1 MRIVDLNK
9 LSEEERKKVLEEQ
22 QTMLEQRQQASAELQ
37 RQGNQKFNELV
48 NKSGEYDTN
57 KHTTTIGNIQNAYRG
72 SSDYNNIKKSLN
84 TFYRNNNTNSSLWE
98 QIKERAGFTAKKTG
112 AGILSGISGIGQG
125 IITDT
130 ANNMKKGEKEDSNEL
145 IRNLVNSFSSQSPTD
160 YMMKNLPNYAKKQ
173 IESLKDKDK
182 NGIEKAVSFV
192 NNAVSEVGNSYN
204 NKLGVLSELVGKISP
219 NTSEELLKA
228 NNKISEPINE
238 INNQLDRESEKYGT
252 VANTIANVGQAIGNM
267 TPSILSSVITK
278 NPNVGLATMGLSSK
292 GQSTQE
298 ALNKGAE
305 LDKAVKIGNTKAM
318 IEVGTEMLTGGV
330 NIFGKGALDDIAE
343 KGILSKVK
351 SNVGKAISK
360 QGINVAG
367 ETLEETI
374 SDILGTVIDKGT
386 VNPNAKYTLKDWG
399 DTAITTTLTTL
410 VLNSLGIAGDIKSI
424 SNENKA
430 NKNAQNWINEAQNI
444 INNNTTQNLQQNTVQ
459 NQSILPIQQIT
470 QQENKTAQ
478 NGYMEQILPTQNYYY
493 EKSDNTKIDNL
504 RKDANKYF
512 NNSEKAR
519 NYVNMLEK
527 IITDKDIDIR
537 LDTNLK
543 TPDGKIANGSYSNGV
558 ITINPNST
566 RTGEFIAIH
575 ELTHAIGT
583 KDMLDMVNRYRE
595 SNAEF
600 NSAVENLLQS
610 YNTTELTE
618 EALSDVSAQLF
629 GNQEFI
635 NNIAQNNPNIFQKL
649 YSEIKYLWHQFRG
662 YKNQNQFVEDLYYK
676 WTQAY
681 NNNTTNSKKSSYS
694 IQADGNGNKYVK
706 VDTDQNIFDGINEN
720 DYNKIAK
727 MYMQDYLKGNTILN
741 KNDKATIGSKG
752 INKYTNPTQQTKYLS
767 EKMQLTPELKNV
779 LEIAEKVED
788 SPPTKDTSKYPNWEY
803 YKFKFELGGKNFEGL
818 INIGVDKNGNK
829 HFYEIN
835 KIHTTSSSY
844 VSTNKSSSMDSI
856 NNSIA
861 PTKNDVNTTTKYSI
875 QESENNSGS
884 FNLQKNRFDVSGNE
898 NLANAQTLF
907 YRTRDDGQYYVQA
920 TDGSGKITYDGVFY
934 GEKQLAR
941 SLGEEIANKI
951 VNTSE
956 STNNEIYLQSD
967 NIKSETDYMMAHRPT
982 ETGAYASNITKGTG
996 EWDSLM
1002 PEDVY
1007 EHPEW
1012 YFDMNQEYSKESFK
1026 VLKQIKNNP
1035 NAEITI
1041 YRATTG
1047 NKINKGDWV
1056 TLSKKYAEYHNNS
1069 QFKGKGNIIELKVK
1083 AKDVQYAG
1091 DDINEFG
1098 YFPQN
1103 DMQTIDN
1110 PDIRF
1115 SQNNETWQSYLDKNY
1130 KPTGR
1135 RTNLKDI
1142 KLPTKAD
1149 IEAKVNL
1156 PTKENVNQPTQG
1168 EKIDWNTVERPEG
1181 KIRKHYRSIIESGNT
1196 TKEAKAIA
1204 KELMGMD
1211 TYIPDSNNK
1220 QLERADTRIQNSTPE
1235 SELDSLMSRAT
1246 TGGKIDATDIAVGE
1260 KLIQYYSLIG
1270 DKAKLQESIQ
1280 ATAMAGT
1287 TAGQAVQAMSL
1298 LNHQTPEG
1306 QAVWIQR
1313 SVEKMNNDLRK
1324 ARGEKAQQFD
1334 FTAEMQEK
1342 IVNSK
1347 NNEELQDNLNDVYKE
1362 LGQQVNKNLIEKID
1376 SWRYFSMLG
1385 NPKTHIR
1392 NMVGNF
1398 LMGKA
1403 QDTKNKVAGVIEGT
1417 VAKFNTDME
1426 RMHTIKRA
1434 SKEVT
1439 DFAKNDIKNVSDRL
1453 GLNDNKYNPKSR
1465 LENNMRTFKSD
1476 VMENTLGRLFKWND
1490 NLLEAEDGLGLKAG
1504 YKKALSEYITA
1515 NNIDVNNIT
1524 DTQLS
1529 KARNY
1534 AVQQAQERTFHQA
1547 NIIASAINSFF
1558 GKNKATKAIGDAV
1571 LPFVKTPA
1579 NVAKT
1584 GIEYSPAGLAKS
1596 IVYDSVQLR
1605 KGNINVNQYIDN
1617 VSKGLTGSAI
1627 TVLGFALAQ
1636 AGILK
1641 ASGSDDDK
1649 KEKFDEQS
1657 GKQAYSIQIG
1667 DNTYTID
1674 WLAPVGIPLMV
1685 GAEIYEGL
1693 SQKSNEKKT
1702 KSSDDEDVTK
1712 QFWDRAEVLANSLSN
1727 TLDPMVEMSMI
1738 SGLTST
1744 VRSFAQGDTQA
1755 LGNMLTNGAKSYI
1768 NQFVPTLLG
1777 QIAKTT
1783 DIVERDTT
1791 STKSGTISKAVDSTA
1806 NQIKSKI
1813 PGLRQTLPTKKDIWG
1828 KDVTLANNWPQRF
1841 FEAGI
1846 LPTNSKTINKDKVV
1860 TELNNLYDKIG
1871 ESSILPTTIDKTFTI
1886 DGQKYRMTNEEYNKY
1901 KTNYGQTSY
1910 KLIKNLVSSEEY
1922 GKMNDKQKQKAI
1934 ENVYS
1939 YAKENNK
1946 LDYAKNNK
1954 LECEQSTLY
1963 TTMQDLKNNG
1973 GSQSEYLNY
1982 LSKTTELNKDKDKN
1996 QILVDSNYTDKTK
2009 AIIYRNTTGKE
2020 DELYNNLLSK
2030 DNININEYLK
2040 YKLQEFES
2048 DRKDDGTTSGEA
2060 ISGSK
2065 KKKVYS
2071 YVNNMNITREQKLIL
2086 LGMQYKLSNSE
2097 RTELANLI
2105 NKLPNTSKDEK
2116 MKLYEKM
2123 QGFTVYKNGTIKW

>member
-9 LSEEERKKVLEEQ
+9 LSEEERKKVLEGQ

-112 AGILSGISGIGQG
+112 AGILSGIAGIGQG

-160 YMMKNLPNYAKKQ
+160 YMMKNLPSYAKKQ

-228 NNKISEPINE
+228 NNKISDPINE

-330 NIFGKGALDDIAE
+330 NIFGKGALDDIVE

-351 SNVGKAISK
+351 SNVGKAIAK

-478 NGYMEQILPTQNYYY
+478 NGNMEQNNINEFNGYTQK
-493 EKSDNTKIDNL
+493 EIDNI
-504 RKDANKYF
+504 KSNKISIAQSNEDISNF
-512 NNSEKAR
+512 VNNSRKVPGNFKMYLGKITENVSNTIKSTLGINVD
-519 NYVNMLEK
+519 NYN
-527 IITDKDIDIR
+527 IS
-537 LDTNLK
+537 LK
-543 TPDGKIANGSYSNGV
+543 TDDVRKIFKDHGSEKTEIPRGQV
-558 ITINPNST
+558 PITENDFLNIPN
-566 RTGEFIAIH
+566 I
-575 ELTHAIGT
+575 
-583 KDMLDMVNRYRE
+583 
-595 SNAEF
+595 
-600 NSAVENLLQS
+600 
-610 YNTTELTE
+610 
-618 EALSDVSAQLF
+618 
-629 GNQEFI
+629 I
-635 NNIAQNNPNIFQKL
+635 NNPDIVSEAGKSPQDKPVIKFEKNI
-649 YSEIKYLWHQFRG
+649 
-662 YKNQNQFVEDLYYK
+662 
-676 WTQAY
+676 
-681 NNNTTNSKKSSYS
+681 
-694 IQADGNGNKYVK
+694 NGNNVVVTYVS
-706 VDTDQNIFDGINEN
+706 
-720 DYNKIAK
+720 
-727 MYMQDYLKGNTILN
+727 
-741 KNDKATIGSKG
+741 DKH
-752 INKYTNPTQQTKYLS
+752 NNLELQT
-767 EKMQLTPELKNV
+767 M
-779 LEIAEKVED
+779 
-788 SPPTKDTSKYPNWEY
+788 
-803 YKFKFELGGKNFEGL
+803 YKFKNNKKIDSATALHENQTPGL
-818 INIGVDKNGNK
+818 N
-829 HFYEIN
+829 
-835 KIHTTSSSY
+835 TSE
-844 VSTNKSSSMDSI
+844 MDSGTNLII
-856 NNSIA
+856 NNSI
-861 PTKNDVNTTTKYSI
+861 PQNKNSVKNNTI
-875 QESENNSGS
+875 
-884 FNLQKNRFDVSGNE
+884 
-898 NLANAQTLF
+898 
-907 YRTRDDGQYYVQA
+907 
-920 TDGSGKITYDGVFY
+920 
-934 GEKQLAR
+934 
-941 SLGEEIANKI
+941 
-951 VNTSE
+951 
-956 STNNEIYLQSD
+956 TNN
-967 NIKSETDYMMAHRPT
+967 
-982 ETGAYASNITKGTG
+982 YA
-996 EWDSLM
+996 
-1002 PEDVY
+1002 
-1007 EHPEW
+1007 
-1012 YFDMNQEYSKESFK
+1012 
-1026 VLKQIKNNP
+1026 
-1035 NAEITI
+1035 
-1041 YRATTG
+1041 
-1047 NKINKGDWV
+1047 
-1056 TLSKKYAEYHNNS
+1056 
-1069 QFKGKGNIIELKVK
+1069 
-1083 AKDVQYAG
+1083 
-1091 DDINEFG
+1091 
-1098 YFPQN
+1098 
-1103 DMQTIDN
+1103 
-1110 PDIRF
+1110 
-1115 SQNNETWQSYLDKNY
+1115 QNNENNT
-1130 KPTGR
+1130 
-1135 RTNLKDI
+1135 I
-1142 KLPTKAD
+1142 
-1149 IEAKVNL
+1149 
-1156 PTKENVNQPTQG
+1156 NQPTQG
-1168 EKIDWNTVERPEG
+1168 EKINWNEIERPEG

-1828 KDVTLANNWPQRF
+1828 KDITLANNWPQRF

-1939 YAKENNK
+1939 YAKESNK

>member
-9 LSEEERKKVLEEQ
+9 LSEEEREKVLEEQ

-219 NTSEELLKA
+219 NTSKELLKA

-330 NIFGKGALDDIAE
+330 NIFGKGALDDIVE

-351 SNVGKAISK
+351 SNVGKAIAK

-478 NGYMEQILPTQNYYY
+478 NENMEQLQQRLQELKNIDTSEMGLL
-493 EKSDNTKIDNL
+493 EKSKIKSEIRALEEGYTSVDEWRKANEIKKQEAIKEYNKQKIQKELKKDFSSFNSLADNHKQQQLNIINENNPADDDMHTWIRSTDDIKNFEEAFFEDGEYSGL
-504 RKDANKYF
+504 DPDFTEEMANKAK
-512 NNSEKAR
+512 E
-519 NYVNMLEK
+519 
-527 IITDKDIDIR
+527 T
-537 LDTNLK
+537 
-543 TPDGKIANGSYSNGV
+543 GKITVYSSYPIEQGIFVSPSVMEASQYAGGDSN
-558 ITINPNST
+558 
-566 RTGEFIAIH
+566 
-575 ELTHAIGT
+575 
-583 KDMLDMVNRYRE
+583 
-595 SNAEF
+595 
-600 NSAVENLLQS
+600 
-610 YNTTELTE
+610 
-618 EALSDVSAQLF
+618 
-629 GNQEFI
+629 
-635 NNIAQNNPNIFQKL
+635 KL
-649 YSEIKYLWHQFRG
+649 YSKEVNINDIAWIDGAEGQYAKVEN
-662 YKNQNQFVEDLYYK
+662 NQNSLYNINNESESDINGQINQRNDGTSRLFEESTEKQREYSWDEYNKWEESIKPTENITNKEQQSINKSKSEHNKDVFLYDENDNDNTYSGGASRNVKNKINISRQQAEYFGLDFMIDHETIESDILQNQELYEDIVK
-676 WTQAY
+676 PVIEKIQKD
-681 NNNTTNSKKSSYS
+681 NNFKK
-694 IQADGNGNKYVK
+694 QVDEFWRNEEGNKPS
-706 VDTDQNIFDGINEN
+706 DRL
-720 DYNKIAK
+720 IAK
-727 MYMQDYLKGNTILN
+727 DIFCDRFAQMRGN
-741 KNDKATIGSKG
+741 
-752 INKYTNPTQQTKYLS
+752 
-767 EKMQLTPELKNV
+767 ELKYENI
-779 LEIAEKVED
+779 LSQETNMNIDYALNNFYKEIYGKEIED
-788 SPPTKDTSKYPNWEY
+788 S
-803 YKFKFELGGKNFEGL
+803 
-818 INIGVDKNGNK
+818 
-829 HFYEIN
+829 
-835 KIHTTSSSY
+835 
-844 VSTNKSSSMDSI
+844 NKSS
-856 NNSIA
+856 
-861 PTKNDVNTTTKYSI
+861 
-875 QESENNSGS
+875 
-884 FNLQKNRFDVSGNE
+884 F
-898 NLANAQTLF
+898 
-907 YRTRDDGQYYVQA
+907 
-920 TDGSGKITYDGVFY
+920 
-934 GEKQLAR
+934 
-941 SLGEEIANKI
+941 
-951 VNTSE
+951 
-956 STNNEIYLQSD
+956 
-967 NIKSETDYMMAHRPT
+967 
-982 ETGAYASNITKGTG
+982 
-996 EWDSLM
+996 
-1002 PEDVY
+1002 
-1007 EHPEW
+1007 
-1012 YFDMNQEYSKESFK
+1012 
-1026 VLKQIKNNP
+1026 
-1035 NAEITI
+1035 
-1041 YRATTG
+1041 
-1047 NKINKGDWV
+1047 
-1056 TLSKKYAEYHNNS
+1056 
-1069 QFKGKGNIIELKVK
+1069 
-1083 AKDVQYAG
+1083 
-1091 DDINEFG
+1091 
-1098 YFPQN
+1098 
-1103 DMQTIDN
+1103 
-1110 PDIRF
+1110 
-1115 SQNNETWQSYLDKNY
+1115 
-1130 KPTGR
+1130 
-1135 RTNLKDI
+1135 
-1142 KLPTKAD
+1142 
-1149 IEAKVNL
+1149 NL
-1156 PTKENVNQPTQG
+1156 PTKEDVKTKLNLPTKEKMNQPTQG
-1168 EKIDWNTVERPEG
+1168 EKINWNEIERPEG

-1434 SKEVT
+1434 SKEVI

-1768 NQFVPTLLG
+1768 NQFIPTLLG

-1783 DIVERDTT
+1783 DTLERDTT

-1828 KDVTLANNWPQRF
+1828 KDITLANNWPQRF

-1939 YAKENNK
+1939 YAKESNK
-1946 LDYAKNNK
+1946 LVYAKNNK

>member
-9 LSEEERKKVLEEQ
+9 LSEEERKKVLEGQ

-112 AGILSGISGIGQG
+112 AGILSGIAGIGQG

-160 YMMKNLPNYAKKQ
+160 YMMKNLPSYAKKQ

-238 INNQLDRESEKYGT
+238 INKKLDKESEKYGT
-252 VANTIANVGQAIGNM
+252 VANTIANVGQAVGNM

-343 KGILSKVK
+343 KGILNKVK
-351 SNVGKAISK
+351 SNVGKVVAK
-360 QGINVAG
+360 QGLNVAG

-374 SDILGTVIDKGT
+374 SDILGTAIDKGT
-386 VNPNAKYTLKDWG
+386 VDPNAKYSLSDWK

-410 VLNSLGIAGDIKSI
+410 VLNSLGIAGDIKNI
-424 SNENKA
+424 SKENKA
-430 NKNAQNWINEAQNI
+430 NQNAQNWLKEAESIVNK
-444 INNNTTQNLQQNTVQ
+444 NSNTDLQQNVIQ
-459 NQSILPIQQIT
+459 NQLKTQGQQIT
-470 QQENKTAQ
+470 QQENKMPQ
-478 NGYMEQILPTQNYYY
+478 NGNMQQLQQRLQELKNIDTSEMGLL
-493 EKSDNTKIDNL
+493 EKSKIKSEIRALEEGYTSVDEWRKANEIKKQEAIKEYNKQKIQKELKKDFSSFNSLADNHKQQQLDIINKNNPADDDMHTWIRSTDDIKNFEEAFFEDGEYSGL
-504 RKDANKYF
+504 DPDFTEKMANKAK
-512 NNSEKAR
+512 E
-519 NYVNMLEK
+519 
-527 IITDKDIDIR
+527 T
-537 LDTNLK
+537 
-543 TPDGKIANGSYSNGV
+543 GKITVYSSYPIEQGVFVSPSVMEASQYAGGDSN
-558 ITINPNST
+558 
-566 RTGEFIAIH
+566 
-575 ELTHAIGT
+575 
-583 KDMLDMVNRYRE
+583 
-595 SNAEF
+595 
-600 NSAVENLLQS
+600 
-610 YNTTELTE
+610 
-618 EALSDVSAQLF
+618 
-629 GNQEFI
+629 
-635 NNIAQNNPNIFQKL
+635 KL
-649 YSEIKYLWHQFRG
+649 YSKEVNINDIAWIDGAEGQYAKVENSQNSLYNINNESESDINGQINQRNDGTSRLFKESTENQREYSWDEYNKWEESIKPTENITNEEQQSINKSKSEHNKDVFLYDENDNDNTYSGGASRNV
-662 YKNQNQFVEDLYYK
+662 KNKINISRQQAEYFGLDFMIDHETIESDILQNQEVYEDIVK
-676 WTQAY
+676 PVIEKIQKD
-681 NNNTTNSKKSSYS
+681 NNFKK
-694 IQADGNGNKYVK
+694 QVDEFWKNEEGNKPS
-706 VDTDQNIFDGINEN
+706 DRL
-720 DYNKIAK
+720 IAK
-727 MYMQDYLKGNTILN
+727 DIFCDRFAQMRGN
-741 KNDKATIGSKG
+741 
-752 INKYTNPTQQTKYLS
+752 
-767 EKMQLTPELKNV
+767 ELKYENI
-779 LEIAEKVED
+779 LSQETNMNIDYALNNFYKEIYGKEIED
-788 SPPTKDTSKYPNWEY
+788 S
-803 YKFKFELGGKNFEGL
+803 
-818 INIGVDKNGNK
+818 
-829 HFYEIN
+829 
-835 KIHTTSSSY
+835 
-844 VSTNKSSSMDSI
+844 NKSS
-856 NNSIA
+856 
-861 PTKNDVNTTTKYSI
+861 
-875 QESENNSGS
+875 
-884 FNLQKNRFDVSGNE
+884 F
-898 NLANAQTLF
+898 
-907 YRTRDDGQYYVQA
+907 
-920 TDGSGKITYDGVFY
+920 
-934 GEKQLAR
+934 
-941 SLGEEIANKI
+941 
-951 VNTSE
+951 
-956 STNNEIYLQSD
+956 
-967 NIKSETDYMMAHRPT
+967 
-982 ETGAYASNITKGTG
+982 
-996 EWDSLM
+996 
-1002 PEDVY
+1002 
-1007 EHPEW
+1007 
-1012 YFDMNQEYSKESFK
+1012 
-1026 VLKQIKNNP
+1026 
-1035 NAEITI
+1035 
-1041 YRATTG
+1041 
-1047 NKINKGDWV
+1047 
-1056 TLSKKYAEYHNNS
+1056 
-1069 QFKGKGNIIELKVK
+1069 
-1083 AKDVQYAG
+1083 
-1091 DDINEFG
+1091 
-1098 YFPQN
+1098 
-1103 DMQTIDN
+1103 
-1110 PDIRF
+1110 
-1115 SQNNETWQSYLDKNY
+1115 
-1130 KPTGR
+1130 
-1135 RTNLKDI
+1135 
-1142 KLPTKAD
+1142 
-1149 IEAKVNL
+1149 NL
-1156 PTKENVNQPTQG
+1156 PTEEDVNSKLNLPIKQNTNTQG
-1168 EKIDWNTVERPEG
+1168 ENINWNEVERPEG
-1181 KIRKHYRSIIESGNT
+1181 KIRKHYQSIIESSNT
-1196 TKEAKAIA
+1196 TKEAKIIA
-1204 KELMGMD
+1204 KELMGTD

-1220 QLERADTRIQNSTPE
+1220 QLERANKRIQNSTPE
-1235 SELDSLMSRAT
+1235 VELDSLISRTT

-1260 KLIQYYSLIG
+1260 RLIQYYSLIG

-1287 TAGQAVQAMSL
+1287 TAGQTVQAMSL
-1298 LNHQTPEG
+1298 LKHQTPEG

-1342 IVNSK
+1342 IINSK
-1347 NNEELQDNLNDVYKE
+1347 NNDELQNNLNDVYEK
-1362 LGQQVNKNLIEKID
+1362 LGQQVNKNLIGKID

-1426 RMHTIKRA
+1426 RTHTIKI
-1434 SKEVT
+1434 SNKEVLK
-1439 DFAKNDIKNVSDRL
+1439 FAKNDIKNVSDRL

-1465 LENNMRTFKSD
+1465 LENSMRTFKSNA
-1476 VMENTLGRLFKWND
+1476 MENTLGRLFKWND
-1490 NLLEAEDGLGLKAG
+1490 NLLEAEDGLGLKSG

-1515 NNIDVNNIT
+1515 NKIDINNIT

-1534 AVQQAQERTFHQA
+1534 AIQQAQERTFHQA
-1547 NIIASAINSFF
+1547 NTIASAINSFF
-1558 GKNKATKAIGDAV
+1558 GKNKGTKAIGDAI

-1605 KGNINVNQYIDN
+1605 KGKININQYIDN
-1617 VSKGLTGSAI
+1617 ISKGLTGSGI
-1627 TVLGFALAQ
+1627 TVLGFALAKS
-1636 AGILK
+1636 GMLK

-1657 GKQAYSIQIG
+1657 GKQAYSMQIG

-1693 SQKSNEKKT
+1693 SQKTNENKT
-1702 KSSDDEDVTK
+1702 KSNDDNDVTK

-1738 SGLTST
+1738 SGLTSA
-1744 VRSFAQGDTQA
+1744 VKSFAQGDTQA
-1755 LGNMLTNGAKSYI
+1755 LGSMLTNGAKSYV

-1777 QIAKTT
+1777 QVAKTIDT
-1783 DIVERDTT
+1783 VERDTT
-1791 STKSGTISKAVDSTA
+1791 STKSGTISKAADSTM
-1806 NQIKSKI
+1806 NQIKSKVPI
-1813 PGLRQTLPTKKDIWG
+1813 LRETLPTKKDIWG
-1828 KDVTLANNWPQRF
+1828 KDISLADNWAQRF

-1846 LPTNSKTINKDKVV
+1846 LPTNSKKINKDKVV
-1860 TELNNLYDKIG
+1860 TELNDLYDKIG
-1871 ESSILPTTIDKTFTI
+1871 ESSILPTTIDKNFTI
-1886 DGQKYRMTNEEYNKY
+1886 DSQRYRMTNEEYNTY
-1901 KTNYGQTSY
+1901 KTSYGKTSY
-1910 KLIKNLVSSEEY
+1910 ELIKNLISSKEY
-1922 GKMNDKQKQKAI
+1922 NKMNDEQKQKAI
-1934 ENVYS
+1934 ENVYT

-1946 LDYAKNNK
+1946 VNYAKNNN

-1973 GSQSEYLNY
+1973 GNQSEYLNY
-1982 LSKTTELNKDKDKN
+1982 LSKISELKKDKEKT
-1996 QILVDSNYTDKTK
+1996 QILADSKYTDKTK
-2009 AIIYRNTTGKE
+2009 SIIYKNTTGKE

-2030 DNININEYLK
+2030 DNINININEYLK

>member
-1 MRIVDLNK
+1 M
-9 LSEEERKKVLEEQ
+9 
-22 QTMLEQRQQASAELQ
+22 
-37 RQGNQKFNELV
+37 
-48 NKSGEYDTN
+48 
-57 KHTTTIGNIQNAYRG
+57 
-72 SSDYNNIKKSLN
+72 
-84 TFYRNNNTNSSLWE
+84 WE

-112 AGILSGISGIGQG
+112 AGILSGIAGIGQG

-160 YMMKNLPNYAKKQ
+160 YMMKNLPSYAKKQ

-228 NNKISEPINE
+228 NNKISDPINE

-330 NIFGKGALDDIAE
+330 NIFGKGALDDIVE

-351 SNVGKAISK
+351 SNVGKAIAK

-478 NGYMEQILPTQNYYY
+478 NGNMEQNNINEFNGYTQK
-493 EKSDNTKIDNL
+493 EIDNI
-504 RKDANKYF
+504 KSNKISIAQSNEDISNF
-512 NNSEKAR
+512 VNNSRKVPGNFKMYLGKITENVSNTIKSTLGINVD
-519 NYVNMLEK
+519 NYN
-527 IITDKDIDIR
+527 IS
-537 LDTNLK
+537 LK
-543 TPDGKIANGSYSNGV
+543 TDDVRKIFKDHGSEKTEIPRGQV
-558 ITINPNST
+558 PITENDFLNIPN
-566 RTGEFIAIH
+566 I
-575 ELTHAIGT
+575 
-583 KDMLDMVNRYRE
+583 
-595 SNAEF
+595 
-600 NSAVENLLQS
+600 
-610 YNTTELTE
+610 
-618 EALSDVSAQLF
+618 
-629 GNQEFI
+629 I
-635 NNIAQNNPNIFQKL
+635 NNPDIVSEAGKSPQDKPVIKFEKNI
-649 YSEIKYLWHQFRG
+649 
-662 YKNQNQFVEDLYYK
+662 
-676 WTQAY
+676 
-681 NNNTTNSKKSSYS
+681 
-694 IQADGNGNKYVK
+694 NGNNVVVTYVS
-706 VDTDQNIFDGINEN
+706 
-720 DYNKIAK
+720 
-727 MYMQDYLKGNTILN
+727 
-741 KNDKATIGSKG
+741 DKH
-752 INKYTNPTQQTKYLS
+752 NNLELQT
-767 EKMQLTPELKNV
+767 M
-779 LEIAEKVED
+779 
-788 SPPTKDTSKYPNWEY
+788 
-803 YKFKFELGGKNFEGL
+803 YKFKNNKKIDSATALHENQTPGL
-818 INIGVDKNGNK
+818 N
-829 HFYEIN
+829 
-835 KIHTTSSSY
+835 TSE
-844 VSTNKSSSMDSI
+844 MDSGTNLII
-856 NNSIA
+856 NNSI
-861 PTKNDVNTTTKYSI
+861 PQNKNSVKNNTI
-875 QESENNSGS
+875 
-884 FNLQKNRFDVSGNE
+884 
-898 NLANAQTLF
+898 
-907 YRTRDDGQYYVQA
+907 
-920 TDGSGKITYDGVFY
+920 
-934 GEKQLAR
+934 
-941 SLGEEIANKI
+941 
-951 VNTSE
+951 
-956 STNNEIYLQSD
+956 TNN
-967 NIKSETDYMMAHRPT
+967 
-982 ETGAYASNITKGTG
+982 YA
-996 EWDSLM
+996 
-1002 PEDVY
+1002 
-1007 EHPEW
+1007 
-1012 YFDMNQEYSKESFK
+1012 
-1026 VLKQIKNNP
+1026 
-1035 NAEITI
+1035 
-1041 YRATTG
+1041 
-1047 NKINKGDWV
+1047 
-1056 TLSKKYAEYHNNS
+1056 
-1069 QFKGKGNIIELKVK
+1069 
-1083 AKDVQYAG
+1083 
-1091 DDINEFG
+1091 
-1098 YFPQN
+1098 
-1103 DMQTIDN
+1103 
-1110 PDIRF
+1110 
-1115 SQNNETWQSYLDKNY
+1115 QNNENNT
-1130 KPTGR
+1130 
-1135 RTNLKDI
+1135 I
-1142 KLPTKAD
+1142 
-1149 IEAKVNL
+1149 
-1156 PTKENVNQPTQG
+1156 NQPTQG
-1168 EKIDWNTVERPEG
+1168 EKINWNEIERPEG

-1347 NNEELQDNLNDVYKE
+1347 NNEELQDNLNAVYKE

-1398 LMGKA
+1398 LMGKV

-1434 SKEVT
+1434 SKEVIA
-1439 DFAKNDIKNVSDRL
+1439 FAKNDIKNVSDRL

-1828 KDVTLANNWPQRF
+1828 KDITLANNWPQRF

-1939 YAKENNK
+1939 YTKESNK

-1982 LSKTTELNKDKDKN
+1982 LSKTTEVNKDKDKN
-1996 QILVDSNYTDKTK
+1996 QILVDSSYTDKTK

>member
-1 MRIVDLNK
+1 MGVYEDLLKRKKIIEDQQGNVTVNEVVNKEARDKLTDNSIQTYKQDIDNNKSAIQSMKNIIKRTATNTIWEQMQNIMLNK
-9 LSEEERKKVLEEQ
+9 SISNKNFSNSIKNNFKKGLNDENYGVKKNNNILEDAKGISKLLGLGTLTGVKQVNNYIENANENNFNNYKNLRKKQFLASTNVSEEDKLLAKSQDNLLLKTNGIDTSKKIETNLVKKAIQDSINKDEQKIQEEQ
-22 QTMLEQRQQASAELQ
+22 SKLSNPVT
-37 RQGNQKFNELV
+37 QKL
-48 NKSGEYDTN
+48 GEITP
-57 KHTTTIGNIQNAYRG
+57 
-72 SSDYNNIKKSLN
+72 S
-84 TFYRNNNTNSSLWE
+84 
-98 QIKERAGFTAKKTG
+98 
-112 AGILSGISGIGQG
+112 IGQMVPG
-125 IITDT
+125 TVLASVNPLLGTEYFVTSAAGSYIDDAKQRGMTDEQ
-130 ANNMKKGEKEDSNEL
+130 A
-145 IRNLVNSFSSQSPTD
+145 F
-160 YMMKNLPNYAKKQ
+160 
-173 IESLKDKDK
+173 
-182 NGIEKAVSFV
+182 
-192 NNAVSEVGNSYN
+192 
-204 NKLGVLSELVGKISP
+204 
-219 NTSEELLKA
+219 
-228 NNKISEPINE
+228 
-238 INNQLDRESEKYGT
+238 KYGT
-252 VANTIANVGQAIGNM
+252 VM
-267 TPSILSSVITK
+267 
-278 NPNVGLATMGLSSK
+278 
-292 GQSTQE
+292 
-298 ALNKGAE
+298 
-305 LDKAVKIGNTKAM
+305 
-318 IEVGTEMLTGGV
+318 
-330 NIFGKGALDDIAE
+330 GALEGASESLIT
-343 KGILSKVK
+343 GQQLSKVSK
-351 SNVGKAISK
+351 AFTGKNISKKILDSYGFNIFENAVQESIMEPAQEITAGIVGNKADWTDMGKRMAQSGFNGALMGAISNGVTAGLSK
-360 QGINVAG
+360 SGQIYNKIQNG
-367 ETLEETI
+367 ETITETEYREA
-374 SDILGTVIDKGT
+374 LQENIDKFG
-386 VNPNAKYTLKDWG
+386 KD
-399 DTAITTTLTTL
+399 
-410 VLNSLGIAGDIKSI
+410 VVKESM
-424 SNENKA
+424 
-430 NKNAQNWINEAQNI
+430 KNGATEVYQE
-444 INNNTTQNLQQNTVQ
+444 INNLQSQSIHNQQN
-459 NQSILPIQQIT
+459 NQTQQIT

-478 NGYMEQILPTQNYYY
+478 NGNMEQNNINEFNGYTQK
-493 EKSDNTKIDNL
+493 EIDNI
-504 RKDANKYF
+504 KSNKISIAQSNEDISNF
-512 NNSEKAR
+512 VNNSRKVPGNFKMYLGKITENVSNTIKSTLGINVD
-519 NYVNMLEK
+519 NYN
-527 IITDKDIDIR
+527 IS
-537 LDTNLK
+537 LK
-543 TPDGKIANGSYSNGV
+543 TDDVRKIFKDHGSEKTEIPRGQV
-558 ITINPNST
+558 PITENDFLNIPN
-566 RTGEFIAIH
+566 I
-575 ELTHAIGT
+575 
-583 KDMLDMVNRYRE
+583 
-595 SNAEF
+595 
-600 NSAVENLLQS
+600 
-610 YNTTELTE
+610 
-618 EALSDVSAQLF
+618 
-629 GNQEFI
+629 I
-635 NNIAQNNPNIFQKL
+635 NNPDIVSEAGKSPQDKPVIKFEKNI
-649 YSEIKYLWHQFRG
+649 
-662 YKNQNQFVEDLYYK
+662 
-676 WTQAY
+676 
-681 NNNTTNSKKSSYS
+681 
-694 IQADGNGNKYVK
+694 NGNNVVVTYVS
-706 VDTDQNIFDGINEN
+706 
-720 DYNKIAK
+720 
-727 MYMQDYLKGNTILN
+727 
-741 KNDKATIGSKG
+741 DKH
-752 INKYTNPTQQTKYLS
+752 NNLELQT
-767 EKMQLTPELKNV
+767 M
-779 LEIAEKVED
+779 
-788 SPPTKDTSKYPNWEY
+788 
-803 YKFKFELGGKNFEGL
+803 YKFKNNKKIDSATALHENQTPGL
-818 INIGVDKNGNK
+818 N
-829 HFYEIN
+829 
-835 KIHTTSSSY
+835 TSE
-844 VSTNKSSSMDSI
+844 MDSGTNLII
-856 NNSIA
+856 NNSI
-861 PTKNDVNTTTKYSI
+861 PQNEQNVKDTITNNYMQNTENNTVENNQNSLYNI
-875 QESENNSGS
+875 NNESESDINGRINQRNDGTS
-884 FNLQKNRFDVSGNE
+884 R
-898 NLANAQTLF
+898 LF
-907 YRTRDDGQYYVQA
+907 KEST
-920 TDGSGKITYDGVFY
+920 
-934 GEKQLAR
+934 EKQR
-941 SLGEEIANKI
+941 EYSWDEYNKWEESIKPTENITNK
-951 VNTSE
+951 E
-956 STNNEIYLQSD
+956 QQSI
-967 NIKSETDYMMAHRPT
+967 NKSKSEHNKDVFLYDENDNDNTYSG
-982 ETGAYASNITKGTG
+982 GASRNVK
-996 EWDSLM
+996 
-1002 PEDVY
+1002 
-1007 EHPEW
+1007 
-1012 YFDMNQEYSKESFK
+1012 
-1026 VLKQIKNNP
+1026 
-1035 NAEITI
+1035 
-1041 YRATTG
+1041 
-1047 NKINKGDWV
+1047 NKINI
-1056 TLSKKYAEYHNNS
+1056 SRQQAEYFGLDFMIDHETIESDILQNQELYEDIVKPVIEKIQKDNN
-1069 QFKGKGNIIELKVK
+1069 FKKQVDEFWRNEEGNKPSDRLIAKDIFCDRFAQMRGNELKYENILSQETNMNI
-1083 AKDVQYAG
+1083 DYAL
-1091 DDINEFG
+1091 
-1098 YFPQN
+1098 
-1103 DMQTIDN
+1103 
-1110 PDIRF
+1110 
-1115 SQNNETWQSYLDKNY
+1115 NNFY
-1130 KPTGR
+1130 KEIYG
-1135 RTNLKDI
+1135 KE
-1142 KLPTKAD
+1142 
-1149 IEAKVNL
+1149 IEDSNKSSFNL
-1156 PTKENVNQPTQG
+1156 PTKEDVKTKLNLPTKEKMNQPTQG
-1168 EKIDWNTVERPEG
+1168 EKINWNEIERPEG

-1434 SKEVT
+1434 SKEVI

-1783 DIVERDTT
+1783 DTLERDTT
-1791 STKSGTISKAVDSTA
+1791 STKSGTISKAVDSTT

-1828 KDVTLANNWPQRF
+1828 KDITLANNWPQRF

-1860 TELNNLYDKIG
+1860 TELNNLYDKMG
-1871 ESSILPTTIDKTFTI
+1871 EYSILPTTIDKTFTI

-1934 ENVYS
+1934 ENVYN
-1939 YAKENNK
+1939 YAKESNK

-2030 DNININEYLK
+2030 DNINININEYLK

>member
-145 IRNLVNSFSSQSPTD
+145 IRNLVNSFSLQSPTD
-160 YMMKNLPNYAKKQ
+160 YMMKNLPSYAKKQ

-330 NIFGKGALDDIAE
+330 NIFGKGALDDIVE

-351 SNVGKAISK
+351 SNVGKAIAK

-444 INNNTTQNLQQNTVQ
+444 INNNTTQNLRQNTVQ
-459 NQSILPIQQIT
+459 KQAILPTRQIT
-470 QQENKTAQ
+470 QQENKTSQ
-478 NGYMEQILPTQNYYY
+478 NGYMEQNNINEFNGYTQK
-493 EKSDNTKIDNL
+493 EIDNI
-504 RKDANKYF
+504 KSNKISIAQSNEDISNF
-512 NNSEKAR
+512 VNNSRKVPGNFKMYLGKITENVSNTIKSTLGINVD
-519 NYVNMLEK
+519 NYN
-527 IITDKDIDIR
+527 IS
-537 LDTNLK
+537 LK
-543 TPDGKIANGSYSNGV
+543 TDDVRKIFKDHGSEKTEIPRGQV
-558 ITINPNST
+558 PITENDFLNIPN
-566 RTGEFIAIH
+566 I
-575 ELTHAIGT
+575 
-583 KDMLDMVNRYRE
+583 
-595 SNAEF
+595 
-600 NSAVENLLQS
+600 
-610 YNTTELTE
+610 
-618 EALSDVSAQLF
+618 
-629 GNQEFI
+629 I
-635 NNIAQNNPNIFQKL
+635 NNPDIVSEAGKSPQDKPVIKFEKNI
-649 YSEIKYLWHQFRG
+649 
-662 YKNQNQFVEDLYYK
+662 
-676 WTQAY
+676 
-681 NNNTTNSKKSSYS
+681 
-694 IQADGNGNKYVK
+694 NGNNVVVTYVS
-706 VDTDQNIFDGINEN
+706 
-720 DYNKIAK
+720 
-727 MYMQDYLKGNTILN
+727 
-741 KNDKATIGSKG
+741 DKH
-752 INKYTNPTQQTKYLS
+752 NNLELQT
-767 EKMQLTPELKNV
+767 M
-779 LEIAEKVED
+779 
-788 SPPTKDTSKYPNWEY
+788 
-803 YKFKFELGGKNFEGL
+803 YKFKNNKKIDSATALHENQTPGL
-818 INIGVDKNGNK
+818 N
-829 HFYEIN
+829 
-835 KIHTTSSSY
+835 TSE
-844 VSTNKSSSMDSI
+844 MDSGTNLII
-856 NNSIA
+856 NNSI
-861 PTKNDVNTTTKYSI
+861 PQNKNSVKNNTI
-875 QESENNSGS
+875 
-884 FNLQKNRFDVSGNE
+884 
-898 NLANAQTLF
+898 
-907 YRTRDDGQYYVQA
+907 
-920 TDGSGKITYDGVFY
+920 
-934 GEKQLAR
+934 
-941 SLGEEIANKI
+941 
-951 VNTSE
+951 
-956 STNNEIYLQSD
+956 TNN
-967 NIKSETDYMMAHRPT
+967 
-982 ETGAYASNITKGTG
+982 YA
-996 EWDSLM
+996 
-1002 PEDVY
+1002 
-1007 EHPEW
+1007 
-1012 YFDMNQEYSKESFK
+1012 
-1026 VLKQIKNNP
+1026 
-1035 NAEITI
+1035 
-1041 YRATTG
+1041 
-1047 NKINKGDWV
+1047 
-1056 TLSKKYAEYHNNS
+1056 
-1069 QFKGKGNIIELKVK
+1069 
-1083 AKDVQYAG
+1083 
-1091 DDINEFG
+1091 
-1098 YFPQN
+1098 
-1103 DMQTIDN
+1103 
-1110 PDIRF
+1110 
-1115 SQNNETWQSYLDKNY
+1115 QNNENNTM
-1130 KPTGR
+1130 
-1135 RTNLKDI
+1135 
-1142 KLPTKAD
+1142 
-1149 IEAKVNL
+1149 
-1156 PTKENVNQPTQG
+1156 NQPTQG
-1168 EKIDWNTVERPEG
+1168 EKINWNEIERPEG

-1220 QLERADTRIQNSTPE
+1220 QLKRADTRIQNSTPE

-1434 SKEVT
+1434 SKEVI

-1828 KDVTLANNWPQRF
+1828 KDITLANNWPQRF

-1939 YAKENNK
+1939 YAKESNK

-1982 LSKTTELNKDKDKN
+1982 LSKITELNKDKDKN
-1996 QILVDSNYTDKTK
+1996 QILVDSSYTDKTK

>member
-9 LSEEERKKVLEEQ
+9 LSEEERKKVLEGQ

-112 AGILSGISGIGQG
+112 AGILSGIAGIGQG

-160 YMMKNLPNYAKKQ
+160 YMMKNLPSYAKKQ

-228 NNKISEPINE
+228 NNKISDPINE

-330 NIFGKGALDDIAE
+330 NIFGKGALDDIVE

-351 SNVGKAISK
+351 SNVGKAIAK

-478 NGYMEQILPTQNYYY
+478 NGNMEQNNINEFNGYTQK
-493 EKSDNTKIDNL
+493 EIDNI
-504 RKDANKYF
+504 KSNKISIAQSNEDISNF
-512 NNSEKAR
+512 VNNSRKVPGNFKMYLGKITENVSNTIKSTLGINVD
-519 NYVNMLEK
+519 NYN
-527 IITDKDIDIR
+527 IS
-537 LDTNLK
+537 LK
-543 TPDGKIANGSYSNGV
+543 TDDVRKIFKDHGSEKTEIPRGQV
-558 ITINPNST
+558 PITENDFLNIPN
-566 RTGEFIAIH
+566 I
-575 ELTHAIGT
+575 
-583 KDMLDMVNRYRE
+583 
-595 SNAEF
+595 
-600 NSAVENLLQS
+600 
-610 YNTTELTE
+610 
-618 EALSDVSAQLF
+618 
-629 GNQEFI
+629 I
-635 NNIAQNNPNIFQKL
+635 NNPDIVSEAGKSPQDKPVIKFEKNI
-649 YSEIKYLWHQFRG
+649 
-662 YKNQNQFVEDLYYK
+662 
-676 WTQAY
+676 
-681 NNNTTNSKKSSYS
+681 
-694 IQADGNGNKYVK
+694 NGNNVVVTYVS
-706 VDTDQNIFDGINEN
+706 
-720 DYNKIAK
+720 
-727 MYMQDYLKGNTILN
+727 
-741 KNDKATIGSKG
+741 DKH
-752 INKYTNPTQQTKYLS
+752 NNLELQT
-767 EKMQLTPELKNV
+767 M
-779 LEIAEKVED
+779 
-788 SPPTKDTSKYPNWEY
+788 
-803 YKFKFELGGKNFEGL
+803 YKFKNNKKIDSATALHENQTPGL
-818 INIGVDKNGNK
+818 N
-829 HFYEIN
+829 
-835 KIHTTSSSY
+835 TSE
-844 VSTNKSSSMDSI
+844 MDSGTNLII
-856 NNSIA
+856 NNSI
-861 PTKNDVNTTTKYSI
+861 PQNKNSVKNNTI
-875 QESENNSGS
+875 
-884 FNLQKNRFDVSGNE
+884 
-898 NLANAQTLF
+898 
-907 YRTRDDGQYYVQA
+907 
-920 TDGSGKITYDGVFY
+920 
-934 GEKQLAR
+934 
-941 SLGEEIANKI
+941 
-951 VNTSE
+951 
-956 STNNEIYLQSD
+956 TNN
-967 NIKSETDYMMAHRPT
+967 
-982 ETGAYASNITKGTG
+982 YA
-996 EWDSLM
+996 
-1002 PEDVY
+1002 
-1007 EHPEW
+1007 
-1012 YFDMNQEYSKESFK
+1012 
-1026 VLKQIKNNP
+1026 
-1035 NAEITI
+1035 
-1041 YRATTG
+1041 
-1047 NKINKGDWV
+1047 
-1056 TLSKKYAEYHNNS
+1056 
-1069 QFKGKGNIIELKVK
+1069 
-1083 AKDVQYAG
+1083 
-1091 DDINEFG
+1091 
-1098 YFPQN
+1098 
-1103 DMQTIDN
+1103 
-1110 PDIRF
+1110 
-1115 SQNNETWQSYLDKNY
+1115 QNNENNT
-1130 KPTGR
+1130 
-1135 RTNLKDI
+1135 I
-1142 KLPTKAD
+1142 
-1149 IEAKVNL
+1149 
-1156 PTKENVNQPTQG
+1156 NQPTQG
-1168 EKIDWNTVERPEG
+1168 EKINWNEIERPEG

-1434 SKEVT
+1434 SKEVI

-1768 NQFVPTLLG
+1768 NQFIPTLLG

-1783 DIVERDTT
+1783 DTLERDTT
-1791 STKSGTISKAVDSTA
+1791 STKSGTISKAVDSTT

-1828 KDVTLANNWPQRF
+1828 KDITLANNWPQRF

-1860 TELNNLYDKIG
+1860 TELNNLYDKMG
-1871 ESSILPTTIDKTFTI
+1871 EYSILPTTIDKTFTI

-1934 ENVYS
+1934 ENVYN
-1939 YAKENNK
+1939 YAKESNK

-2030 DNININEYLK
+2030 DNINININEYLK

>member
-351 SNVGKAISK
+351 SNVGKAIAK

-444 INNNTTQNLQQNTVQ
+444 INNNTTQNLRQNTVQ
-459 NQSILPIQQIT
+459 KQAILPTQQIT

-478 NGYMEQILPTQNYYY
+478 NGNMEQLQQRLQELKNIDTSEMGLL
-493 EKSDNTKIDNL
+493 EKSKIKSEIRALEEGYTSVDEWRKANEIKKQEAIKEYNKQKIQKELKKDFSSFNSLADNHKQQQLNIINENNPADDDMHTWIRSTDDIKNFEEAFFEDGEYSGL
-504 RKDANKYF
+504 DPDFTEEMANKAK
-512 NNSEKAR
+512 E
-519 NYVNMLEK
+519 
-527 IITDKDIDIR
+527 T
-537 LDTNLK
+537 
-543 TPDGKIANGSYSNGV
+543 GKITVYSSYPIEQGIFVSPSVMEASQYAGGDSN
-558 ITINPNST
+558 
-566 RTGEFIAIH
+566 
-575 ELTHAIGT
+575 
-583 KDMLDMVNRYRE
+583 
-595 SNAEF
+595 
-600 NSAVENLLQS
+600 
-610 YNTTELTE
+610 
-618 EALSDVSAQLF
+618 
-629 GNQEFI
+629 
-635 NNIAQNNPNIFQKL
+635 KL
-649 YSEIKYLWHQFRG
+649 YSKEVNINDIAWIDGAEGQYAKVEN
-662 YKNQNQFVEDLYYK
+662 NQNSLYNINNESESDINGQINQRNDGTSRLFEESTEKQREYSWDEYNKWEESIKPTENITNKEQQSINKSKSEHNKDVFLYDENDNDNTYSGGASRNVKNKINISRQQAEYFGLDFMIDHETIESDILQNQELYEDIVK
-676 WTQAY
+676 PVIEKIQKD
-681 NNNTTNSKKSSYS
+681 NNFKK
-694 IQADGNGNKYVK
+694 QVDEFWRNEEGNKPS
-706 VDTDQNIFDGINEN
+706 DRL
-720 DYNKIAK
+720 IAK
-727 MYMQDYLKGNTILN
+727 DIFCDRFAQMRGN
-741 KNDKATIGSKG
+741 
-752 INKYTNPTQQTKYLS
+752 
-767 EKMQLTPELKNV
+767 ELKYENI
-779 LEIAEKVED
+779 LSQETNMNIDYALNNFYKEIYGKEIED
-788 SPPTKDTSKYPNWEY
+788 S
-803 YKFKFELGGKNFEGL
+803 
-818 INIGVDKNGNK
+818 
-829 HFYEIN
+829 
-835 KIHTTSSSY
+835 
-844 VSTNKSSSMDSI
+844 NKSSF
-856 NNSIA
+856 NL
-861 PTKNDVNTTTKYSI
+861 PTKNDVKTK
-875 QESENNSGS
+875 
-884 FNLQKNRFDVSGNE
+884 
-898 NLANAQTLF
+898 T
-907 YRTRDDGQYYVQA
+907 
-920 TDGSGKITYDGVFY
+920 
-934 GEKQLAR
+934 
-941 SLGEEIANKI
+941 
-951 VNTSE
+951 
-956 STNNEIYLQSD
+956 
-967 NIKSETDYMMAHRPT
+967 
-982 ETGAYASNITKGTG
+982 
-996 EWDSLM
+996 
-1002 PEDVY
+1002 
-1007 EHPEW
+1007 
-1012 YFDMNQEYSKESFK
+1012 
-1026 VLKQIKNNP
+1026 
-1035 NAEITI
+1035 
-1041 YRATTG
+1041 
-1047 NKINKGDWV
+1047 
-1056 TLSKKYAEYHNNS
+1056 
-1069 QFKGKGNIIELKVK
+1069 
-1083 AKDVQYAG
+1083 
-1091 DDINEFG
+1091 
-1098 YFPQN
+1098 
-1103 DMQTIDN
+1103 
-1110 PDIRF
+1110 
-1115 SQNNETWQSYLDKNY
+1115 
-1130 KPTGR
+1130 
-1135 RTNLKDI
+1135 
-1142 KLPTKAD
+1142 
-1149 IEAKVNL
+1149 NL
-1156 PTKENVNQPTQG
+1156 PTKENINQSTQG
-1168 EKIDWNTVERPEG
+1168 ETINWNEIERPEG

-1204 KELMGMD
+1204 KELMGSD
-1211 TYIPDSNNK
+1211 TYVPESNIK
-1220 QLERADTRIQNSTPE
+1220 QLDEADRRI
-1235 SELDSLMSRAT
+1235 SENGADNELKALTLLSDRLDSRITAN
-1246 TGGKIDATDIAVGE
+1246 DIAVGE
-1260 KLIQYYSLIG
+1260 RLIEYYSKIG
-1270 DKAKLQESIQ
+1270 DKAKLQEAIQ
-1280 ATAMAGT
+1280 TTAMAGT
-1287 TAGQAVQAMSL
+1287 QAGQTVQALSL
-1298 LNHQTPEG
+1298 LNHQTPQG
-1306 QAVWIQR
+1306 QVTWIQR
-1313 SVEKMNNDLRK
+1313 SVDKMNKELVK
-1324 ARGEKAQQFD
+1324 KRGENAQQFD
-1334 FTAEMQEK
+1334 FTPEMQQK
-1342 IVNSK
+1342 IMETTNQQEM
-1347 NNEELQDNLNDVYKE
+1347 NEVLDEIYKE
-1362 LGQQVNKNLIEKID
+1362 LGQQVSKTRIQQLD
-1376 SWRYFSMLG
+1376 SWRYFSMLA
-1385 NPKTHIR
+1385 NPRTHIR
-1392 NMVGNF
+1392 NIVGNVA
-1398 LMGKA
+1398 MGKT
-1403 QDTKNKVAGVIEGT
+1403 QSVKNRVAGAIEGT
-1417 VAKFNTDME
+1417 VAKFNPEME
-1426 RMHTIKRA
+1426 RTHTLKPA
-1434 SKEVT
+1434 SKEVKQ
-1439 DFAKNDIKNVSDRL
+1439 FAKNDIVNVEDRL
-1453 GLNDNKYNPKSR
+1453 ELNDNKYNPKSR
-1465 LENNMRTFKSD
+1465 LENSMRTFKSD
-1476 VMENTLGRLFKWND
+1476 AMENTLGKAFEMNEKA
-1490 NLLEAEDGLGLKAG
+1490 LEVEDAWGLKSG
-1504 YKKALSEYITA
+1504 YVKALSEYMTA
-1515 NNIDVNNIT
+1515 NKLTPENIT
-1524 DTQLS
+1524 DKQLA

-1534 AVQQAQERTFHQA
+1534 AIEEAKEATFHSQNA
-1547 NIIASAINSFF
+1547 IATAINQFSR
-1558 GKNKATKAIGDAV
+1558 KNKLTKGVTDAV
-1571 LPFVKTPA
+1571 LPFVKTPM
-1579 NVAKT
+1579 NVAKA
-1584 GIEYSPAGLAKS
+1584 GIEYNPAGLIKTLTADTVK
-1596 IVYDSVQLR
+1596 LR
-1605 KGNINVNQYIDN
+1605 KGDITINKYIDN
-1617 VSKGLTGSAI
+1617 LSKGLTGTGIA
-1627 TVLGFALAQ
+1627 VLGYSMAE

-1641 ASGSDDDK
+1641 ASGGDDDK
-1649 KEKFDEQS
+1649 KEKYDES
-1657 GKQAYSIQIG
+1657 LGNQAYSIQIG
-1667 DNTYTID
+1667 DTTYSLD
-1674 WLAPVGIPLMV
+1674 WLAPAGIPLFV
-1685 GAEIYEGL
+1685 GAEAHNIN
-1693 SQKSNEKKT
+1693 KSGKNEKSSISNDDDK
-1702 KSSDDEDVTK
+1702 KSK
-1712 QFWDRAEVLANSLSN
+1712 QIIDSLENWANAMSN
-1727 TLDPMVEMSMI
+1727 SMSPMSEMSMI
-1738 SGLTST
+1738 SGLTSALKSYDQDST
-1744 VRSFAQGDTQA
+1744 KMLGQMGTNAVKSYVNQYVPTA
-1755 LGNMLTNGAKSYI
+1755 LG
-1768 NQFVPTLLG
+1768 QV
-1777 QIAKTT
+1777 AKTT
-1783 DIVERDTT
+1783 DKYERSTT
-1791 STKSGTISKAVDSTA
+1791 STKTGILSKAIDQTKLQVM
-1806 NQIKSKI
+1806 SKV
-1813 PGLRQTLPTKKDIWG
+1813 PGLRQQLPVRTDIWG
-1828 KDVTLANNWPQRF
+1828 KEQEQEGN
-1841 FEAGI
+1841 I
-1846 LPTNSKTINKDKVV
+1846 LPINNRNKKGNIVTKAIKNGVVPFTIKNINNSEVDK
-1860 TELNNLYDKIG
+1860 ELNNLYKKTG
-1871 ESSILPTTIDKTFTI
+1871 ESSIIPTTSLEKKFTI
-1886 DGQKYRMTNEEYNKY
+1886 NGQDYRMTNEEYNKY
-1901 KTNYGQTSY
+1901 RNSYGKTSY
-1910 KLIKNLVSSEEY
+1910 QLLEKIIKSNDYKNLSNE
-1922 GKMNDKQKQKAI
+1922 QKQKAI

-1939 YAKENNK
+1939 YAKESNK

>member
-9 LSEEERKKVLEEQ
+9 LSEEERKKVLEGQ

-112 AGILSGISGIGQG
+112 AGILSGIAGIGQG

-160 YMMKNLPNYAKKQ
+160 YMMKNLPSYAKKQ

-228 NNKISEPINE
+228 NNKISDPINE

-330 NIFGKGALDDIAE
+330 NIFGKGALDDIVE

-351 SNVGKAISK
+351 SNVGKAIAK

-478 NGYMEQILPTQNYYY
+478 NGNMEQNNINEFNGYTQK
-493 EKSDNTKIDNL
+493 EIDNI
-504 RKDANKYF
+504 KSNKISIAQSNEDISNF
-512 NNSEKAR
+512 VNNSRKVPGNFKMYLGKITENVSNTIKSTLGINVD
-519 NYVNMLEK
+519 NYN
-527 IITDKDIDIR
+527 IS
-537 LDTNLK
+537 LK
-543 TPDGKIANGSYSNGV
+543 TDDVRKIFKDHGSEKTEIPRGQV
-558 ITINPNST
+558 PITENDFLNIPN
-566 RTGEFIAIH
+566 I
-575 ELTHAIGT
+575 
-583 KDMLDMVNRYRE
+583 
-595 SNAEF
+595 
-600 NSAVENLLQS
+600 
-610 YNTTELTE
+610 
-618 EALSDVSAQLF
+618 
-629 GNQEFI
+629 I
-635 NNIAQNNPNIFQKL
+635 NNPDIVSEAGKSPQDKPVIKFEKNI
-649 YSEIKYLWHQFRG
+649 
-662 YKNQNQFVEDLYYK
+662 
-676 WTQAY
+676 
-681 NNNTTNSKKSSYS
+681 
-694 IQADGNGNKYVK
+694 NGNNVVVTYVS
-706 VDTDQNIFDGINEN
+706 
-720 DYNKIAK
+720 
-727 MYMQDYLKGNTILN
+727 
-741 KNDKATIGSKG
+741 DKH
-752 INKYTNPTQQTKYLS
+752 NNLELQT
-767 EKMQLTPELKNV
+767 M
-779 LEIAEKVED
+779 
-788 SPPTKDTSKYPNWEY
+788 
-803 YKFKFELGGKNFEGL
+803 YKFKNNKKIDSATALHENQTPGL
-818 INIGVDKNGNK
+818 N
-829 HFYEIN
+829 
-835 KIHTTSSSY
+835 TSE
-844 VSTNKSSSMDSI
+844 MDSGTNLII
-856 NNSIA
+856 NNSI
-861 PTKNDVNTTTKYSI
+861 PQNKNSVKNNTI
-875 QESENNSGS
+875 
-884 FNLQKNRFDVSGNE
+884 
-898 NLANAQTLF
+898 
-907 YRTRDDGQYYVQA
+907 
-920 TDGSGKITYDGVFY
+920 
-934 GEKQLAR
+934 
-941 SLGEEIANKI
+941 
-951 VNTSE
+951 
-956 STNNEIYLQSD
+956 TNN
-967 NIKSETDYMMAHRPT
+967 
-982 ETGAYASNITKGTG
+982 YA
-996 EWDSLM
+996 
-1002 PEDVY
+1002 
-1007 EHPEW
+1007 
-1012 YFDMNQEYSKESFK
+1012 
-1026 VLKQIKNNP
+1026 
-1035 NAEITI
+1035 
-1041 YRATTG
+1041 
-1047 NKINKGDWV
+1047 
-1056 TLSKKYAEYHNNS
+1056 
-1069 QFKGKGNIIELKVK
+1069 
-1083 AKDVQYAG
+1083 
-1091 DDINEFG
+1091 
-1098 YFPQN
+1098 
-1103 DMQTIDN
+1103 
-1110 PDIRF
+1110 
-1115 SQNNETWQSYLDKNY
+1115 QNNENNT
-1130 KPTGR
+1130 
-1135 RTNLKDI
+1135 I
-1142 KLPTKAD
+1142 
-1149 IEAKVNL
+1149 
-1156 PTKENVNQPTQG
+1156 NQPTQG
-1168 EKIDWNTVERPEG
+1168 EKINWNEIERPEG

-1426 RMHTIKRA
+1426 RIHTIKRA
-1434 SKEVT
+1434 SKEVI

-1768 NQFVPTLLG
+1768 NQFIPTLLG

-1783 DIVERDTT
+1783 DTLERDTT
-1791 STKSGTISKAVDSTA
+1791 STKSGTISKAVDSTT

-1828 KDVTLANNWPQRF
+1828 KDITLANNWPQRF

-1860 TELNNLYDKIG
+1860 TELNNLYDKMG
-1871 ESSILPTTIDKTFTI
+1871 EYSILPTTIDKTFTI

-1934 ENVYS
+1934 ENVYN
-1939 YAKENNK
+1939 YAKESNK

-2030 DNININEYLK
+2030 DNINININEYLK

>member
-1 MRIVDLNK
+1 
-9 LSEEERKKVLEEQ
+9 
-22 QTMLEQRQQASAELQ
+22 MLEQRQQASAELQ

-112 AGILSGISGIGQG
+112 AGILSGIAGIGQG

-160 YMMKNLPNYAKKQ
+160 YMMKNLPSYAKKQ

-228 NNKISEPINE
+228 NNKISDPINE

-330 NIFGKGALDDIAE
+330 NIFGKGALDDIVE

-351 SNVGKAISK
+351 SNVGKAIAK

-478 NGYMEQILPTQNYYY
+478 NGNMEQNNINEFNGYTQK
-493 EKSDNTKIDNL
+493 EIDNI
-504 RKDANKYF
+504 KSNKISIAQSNEDISNF
-512 NNSEKAR
+512 VNNSRKVPGNFKMYLGKITENVSNTIKSTLGINVD
-519 NYVNMLEK
+519 NYN
-527 IITDKDIDIR
+527 IS
-537 LDTNLK
+537 LK
-543 TPDGKIANGSYSNGV
+543 TDDVRKIFKDHGSEKTEIPRGQV
-558 ITINPNST
+558 PITENDFLNIPN
-566 RTGEFIAIH
+566 I
-575 ELTHAIGT
+575 
-583 KDMLDMVNRYRE
+583 
-595 SNAEF
+595 
-600 NSAVENLLQS
+600 
-610 YNTTELTE
+610 
-618 EALSDVSAQLF
+618 
-629 GNQEFI
+629 I
-635 NNIAQNNPNIFQKL
+635 NNPDIVSEAGKSPQDKPVIKFEKNI
-649 YSEIKYLWHQFRG
+649 
-662 YKNQNQFVEDLYYK
+662 
-676 WTQAY
+676 
-681 NNNTTNSKKSSYS
+681 
-694 IQADGNGNKYVK
+694 NGNNVVVTYVS
-706 VDTDQNIFDGINEN
+706 
-720 DYNKIAK
+720 
-727 MYMQDYLKGNTILN
+727 
-741 KNDKATIGSKG
+741 DKH
-752 INKYTNPTQQTKYLS
+752 NNLELQT
-767 EKMQLTPELKNV
+767 M
-779 LEIAEKVED
+779 
-788 SPPTKDTSKYPNWEY
+788 
-803 YKFKFELGGKNFEGL
+803 YKFKNNKKIDSATALHENQTPGL
-818 INIGVDKNGNK
+818 N
-829 HFYEIN
+829 
-835 KIHTTSSSY
+835 TSE
-844 VSTNKSSSMDSI
+844 MDSGTNLII
-856 NNSIA
+856 NNSI
-861 PTKNDVNTTTKYSI
+861 PQNKNSVKNNTI
-875 QESENNSGS
+875 
-884 FNLQKNRFDVSGNE
+884 
-898 NLANAQTLF
+898 
-907 YRTRDDGQYYVQA
+907 
-920 TDGSGKITYDGVFY
+920 
-934 GEKQLAR
+934 
-941 SLGEEIANKI
+941 
-951 VNTSE
+951 
-956 STNNEIYLQSD
+956 TNN
-967 NIKSETDYMMAHRPT
+967 
-982 ETGAYASNITKGTG
+982 YA
-996 EWDSLM
+996 
-1002 PEDVY
+1002 
-1007 EHPEW
+1007 
-1012 YFDMNQEYSKESFK
+1012 
-1026 VLKQIKNNP
+1026 
-1035 NAEITI
+1035 
-1041 YRATTG
+1041 
-1047 NKINKGDWV
+1047 
-1056 TLSKKYAEYHNNS
+1056 
-1069 QFKGKGNIIELKVK
+1069 
-1083 AKDVQYAG
+1083 
-1091 DDINEFG
+1091 
-1098 YFPQN
+1098 
-1103 DMQTIDN
+1103 
-1110 PDIRF
+1110 
-1115 SQNNETWQSYLDKNY
+1115 QNNENNT
-1130 KPTGR
+1130 
-1135 RTNLKDI
+1135 I
-1142 KLPTKAD
+1142 
-1149 IEAKVNL
+1149 
-1156 PTKENVNQPTQG
+1156 NQPTQG
-1168 EKIDWNTVERPEG
+1168 EKINWNEIERPEG

-1347 NNEELQDNLNDVYKE
+1347 NNEELQDNLNAVYKE

-1398 LMGKA
+1398 LMGKV

-1434 SKEVT
+1434 SKEVIA
-1439 DFAKNDIKNVSDRL
+1439 FAKNDIKNVSDRL

-1828 KDVTLANNWPQRF
+1828 KDITLANNWPQRF

-1939 YAKENNK
+1939 YTKESNK

-1982 LSKTTELNKDKDKN
+1982 LSKTTEVNKDKDKN
-1996 QILVDSNYTDKTK
+1996 QILVDSSYTDKTK

>member
-1 MRIVDLNK
+1 MGVYEDLLKRKKIIEDEQGNVTANTVVNKEIRDKLTDNRIQTYQQDMANNRNAIQSMNNIMQRTAKNTIWEQMQNLMFNK
-9 LSEEERKKVLEEQ
+9 PINKNSIINSIGNNFTSAMNQPNKTLKEEIRDTTRNIDSKFKKLLPNSNRYTPNINNTFDDINRQAENRMNNDRQMYSIRENASAYNEALKAYNEEQNRKTIQYKQLKEQNPNLSEEELLKKVQDKLIEQDIKYDEAFKNMSKDERRKEIYKMQRILNDKDGLFETEQSKYLKKNTINNLRTKSEIIEAEKEAEKINNTLNKGNFLERSATATGELAKSMEKSAIDM
-22 QTMLEQRQQASAELQ
+22 TMSPIISAGSLAEGILPTNNFKGTKFDDIIDYKKMKDYKESVKNSNIENKVLKAGKGVSSIIGGMIPSIIANITMPGSNIGMITQALGVGGEDYIENL
-37 RQGNQKFNELV
+37 NE
-48 NKSGEYDTN
+48 NKTN
-57 KHTTTIGNIQNAYRG
+57 KLQSALSGTLKGLGSYATEKITGGNILGKG
-72 SSDYNNIKKSLN
+72 SLDDWATRTIANGTSKIENETLKK
-84 TFYRNNNTNSSLWE
+84 
-98 QIKERAGFTAKKTG
+98 
-112 AGILSGISGIGQG
+112 
-125 IITDT
+125 ITQKI
-130 ANNMKKGEKEDSNEL
+130 ASK
-145 IRNLVNSFSSQSPTD
+145 I
-160 YMMKNLPNYAKKQ
+160 Y
-173 IESLKDKDK
+173 
-182 NGIEKAVSFV
+182 
-192 NNAVSEVGNSYN
+192 EVGGENF
-204 NKLGVLSELVGKISP
+204 
-219 NTSEELLKA
+219 EELLENQIDHLVDTTV
-228 NNKISEPINE
+228 NNKGITFKEWLDEQSE
-238 INNQLDRESEKYGT
+238 T
-252 VANTIANVGQAIGNM
+252 V
-267 TPSILSSVITK
+267 
-278 NPNVGLATMGLSSK
+278 
-292 GQSTQE
+292 
-298 ALNKGAE
+298 
-305 LDKAVKIGNTKAM
+305 
-318 IEVGTEMLTGGV
+318 
-330 NIFGKGALDDIAE
+330 
-343 KGILSKVK
+343 
-351 SNVGKAISK
+351 K
-360 QGINVAG
+360 Q
-367 ETLEETI
+367 
-374 SDILGTVIDKGT
+374 
-386 VNPNAKYTLKDWG
+386 
-399 DTAITTTLTTL
+399 TTLTKL
-410 VLNSLGIAGDIKSI
+410 FLNLMGVGGDTYNEVQKYSQNAEIK
-424 SNENKA
+424 
-430 NKNAQNWINEAQNI
+430 QWINEAQKIIDKENLNI
-444 INNNTTQNLQQNTVQ
+444 DNYKINNNNINEVRKTLNELPIENATANLQQ
-459 NQSILPIQQIT
+459 QSTQTKQILPIQQIT

-478 NGYMEQILPTQNYYY
+478 NGNMKQINDNLANNQQTLYNNSKERESDSNVINRGTQETDLERDFSESRLLEERKQTAEQNYREW
-493 EKSDNTKIDNL
+493 EKSIKSKQD
-504 RKDANKYF
+504 
-512 NNSEKAR
+512 S
-519 NYVNMLEK
+519 
-527 IITDKDIDIR
+527 
-537 LDTNLK
+537 
-543 TPDGKIANGSYSNGV
+543 
-558 ITINPNST
+558 
-566 RTGEFIAIH
+566 
-575 ELTHAIGT
+575 ELTHEEQQLIN
-583 KDMLDMVNRYRE
+583 KSKSE
-595 SNAEF
+595 
-600 NSAVENLLQS
+600 
-610 YNTTELTE
+610 YN
-618 EALSDVSAQLF
+618 
-629 GNQEFI
+629 
-635 NNIAQNNPNIFQKL
+635 KK
-649 YSEIKYLWHQFRG
+649 EIK
-662 YKNQNQFVEDLYYK
+662 
-676 WTQAY
+676 
-681 NNNTTNSKKSSYS
+681 NS
-694 IQADGNGNKYVK
+694 
-706 VDTDQNIFDGINEN
+706 
-720 DYNKIAK
+720 
-727 MYMQDYLKGNTILN
+727 
-741 KNDKATIGSKG
+741 
-752 INKYTNPTQQTKYLS
+752 
-767 EKMQLTPELKNV
+767 
-779 LEIAEKVED
+779 
-788 SPPTKDTSKYPNWEY
+788 
-803 YKFKFELGGKNFEGL
+803 
-818 INIGVDKNGNK
+818 
-829 HFYEIN
+829 
-835 KIHTTSSSY
+835 
-844 VSTNKSSSMDSI
+844 NKSSFSFDKINSKIETDSNI
-856 NNSIA
+856 NKLTDKGITMTYVHMNNQNTQNFGTTYGQNIEPSGEYMNVDTMQGKYKVPGADYGTIHFKQ
-861 PTKNDVNTTTKYSI
+861 PLVLDHVNTGETGWKKTLSDMF
-875 QESENNSGS
+875 ENKTGKELS
-884 FNLQKNRFDVSGNE
+884 
-898 NLANAQTLF
+898 NAIKKA
-907 YRTRDDGQYYVQA
+907 G
-920 TDGSGKITYDGVFY
+920 YDG
-934 GEKQLAR
+934 
-941 SLGEEIANKI
+941 I
-951 VNTSE
+951 
-956 STNNEIYLQSD
+956 
-967 NIKSETDYMMAHRPT
+967 
-982 ETGAYASNITKGTG
+982 
-996 EWDSLM
+996 
-1002 PEDVY
+1002 
-1007 EHPEW
+1007 
-1012 YFDMNQEYSKESFK
+1012 
-1026 VLKQIKNNP
+1026 
-1035 NAEITI
+1035 ITI
-1041 YRATTG
+1041 DEDGYYSEVVNING
-1047 NKINKGDWV
+1047 NKINNIENNQNSLYNINNESESDINGQINQRNDGTSRLFEESTEKQREYSWDEYNKWEESIKP
-1056 TLSKKYAEYHNNS
+1056 TENITNKEQQSINKSKSEHNKDVFLYDENDNDNTYSGGASRNVKNKINISRQQAEYFGLDFMIDHETIESDILQNQELYEDIVKPVIEKIQKDNN
-1069 QFKGKGNIIELKVK
+1069 FKKQVDEFWRNEEGNKPSDRLIAKDIFCDRFAQMRGNELKYENILSQETNMNI
-1083 AKDVQYAG
+1083 DYAL
-1091 DDINEFG
+1091 
-1098 YFPQN
+1098 
-1103 DMQTIDN
+1103 
-1110 PDIRF
+1110 
-1115 SQNNETWQSYLDKNY
+1115 NNFY
-1130 KPTGR
+1130 KEIYG
-1135 RTNLKDI
+1135 KE
-1142 KLPTKAD
+1142 
-1149 IEAKVNL
+1149 IEDSNKSSFNL
-1156 PTKENVNQPTQG
+1156 PTKEDVKTKLNLPTKEKMNQSTQG
-1168 EKIDWNTVERPEG
+1168 EKINWNEIERPEG

-1246 TGGKIDATDIAVGE
+1246 IGGKIDATDIAVGE

-1347 NNEELQDNLNDVYKE
+1347 NNEELQDNLNAVYKE

-1398 LMGKA
+1398 LMGKV

-1434 SKEVT
+1434 SKEVI

-1768 NQFVPTLLG
+1768 NQFIPTLLG

-1783 DIVERDTT
+1783 DTLERDTT
-1791 STKSGTISKAVDSTA
+1791 STKSGTISKAVDSTT

-1828 KDVTLANNWPQRF
+1828 KDITLANNWPQRF

-1860 TELNNLYDKIG
+1860 TELNNLYDKMG
-1871 ESSILPTTIDKTFTI
+1871 ESSILPKTIDKTFMI

-1934 ENVYS
+1934 ENVYN

-2030 DNININEYLK
+2030 DNINININEYLK